1 MFWRKS
7 KVIVDCYTFRKST
20 VGMFS
25 IQPLTKLKPKWF
37 KDMPNFRKAPPSPGS
52 NRRFKVSNFK
62 SCAGFIN
69 LFRVGFGIPLWT
81 DFQIINERA
90 GLGVKYPDTY
100 TTVEPHLEPHEDV
113 EYNMATPL
121 SDNHR
126 HVKLNSPW
134 LCFSEQ
140 DVDFLMV
147 GAEWNYVNH
156 HLYDFNIPMGIVNFK
171 HQASSN
177 INIMFPRNVDGRETQ
192 FQISAGDIIAYLIPL
207 TERKVE
213 FRCHYIPTVEWN
225 QLHMDY
231 ESKTISARNGY
242 FNMKKLWKN
251 R

>member
-1 MFWRKS
+1 MFWRKE
-7 KVIVDCYTFRKST
+7 KVVVDCYTFRKST

-37 KDMPNFRKAPPSPGS
+37 KDMPNFRQAPPAPGS

-69 LFRVGFGIPLWT
+69 LFKVGFGIPLWA
-81 DFQIINERA
+81 DFQIINERS
-90 GLGVKYPDTY
+90 GLGVDYPDRF
-100 TTVEPHLEPHEDV
+100 TTIESHLDTQYDNHYD
-113 EYNMATPL
+113 MATPL

-126 HVKLNSPW
+126 HVKLDSPW

-147 GAEWNYVNH
+147 GATWNYVNN
-156 HLYDFNIPMGIVNFK
+156 HLYDFNIPMGTLNFK
-171 HQASSN
+171 YQPSLN
-177 INIMFPRNVDGRETQ
+177 INIMFPRNVDGREVQ
-192 FQISAGDIIAYLIPL
+192 FEFNAGEVLAYLIPL
-207 TERKVE
+207 TEREVE
-213 FRCHYIPTVEWN
+213 FRCHYITRSEWE

-231 ESKTISARNGY
+231 ASQTIFKRNLY
-242 FNMKKLWKN
+242 YNMKRLWKN